1 MILPVWVYTNSTPLH
16 PSRSSRW
23 TMTIYNLF
31 PNMAH
36 LDQFCSLVLTH
47 MITQNKPYLND
58 LNGKQKHNVDD
69 IQSWIW
75 THPVFES
82 TKMRQ
87 TLLVWYYI
95 YIHIYIHIN
104 NCPLLCAA
112 NQIHIYIY
120 TPYLCMLHIW
130 MYILCVWIFTMIYM
144 HWYHKHPKTLTM
156 LVTNQL
162 G

>member
-1 MILPVWVYTNSTPLH
+1 MIFPVGVYTNSTPLH

-23 TMTIYNLF
+23 TMTICNLF

-36 LDQFCSLVLTH
+36 LNQFCSLVLTH
-47 MITQNKPYLND
+47 MITQNKPYLHD
-58 LNGKQKHNVDD
+58 LNGKQKHDVYD

-95 YIHIYIHIN
+95 YIYTHIYIHIK

-120 TPYLCMLHIW
+120 IHNIYVC
-130 MYILCVWIFTMIYM
+130 YIYECINYVCVYS
-144 HWYHKHPKTLTM
+144 
-156 LVTNQL
+156 QL
-162 G
+162 YTCTSTINIQKP